1 MIPVLK
7 KLVSLLLSLL
17 ICLSLLPGQA
27 GAVDALEGAPPVQT
41 EAPEATQSGETE
53 NLVMPFFLGELP
65 KDEDTK
71 HNGE

>member
-7 KLVSLLLSLL
+7 KLASLLLSLL
-17 ICLSLLPGQA
+17 ICLSLSPGQA
-27 GAVDALEGAPPVQT
+27 DAVDAPEGAPPVQT
-41 EAPEATQSGETE
+41 EALRAAQPDETE
-53 NLVMPFFLGELP
+53 NSVMPVFAGDLP